1 MKKKVV
7 LGLSGG
13 VDSAVALIVLQQQ
26 GYDVSAVFMRN
37 WDSYVNDDILGNPTL
52 DAEVCSQEQ
61 DYQDAKSVADKLE
74 IKLKRID
81 FIEEYWD
88 FVFKYFLAEYEKGR
102 TPNPDILCNTE
113 IKFKAFLQYALT
125 LDATKI
131 AMGHYARVKLI
142 DGEHVLMRAKDKTK
156 DQTYFLSQ
164 LSSEQL
170 SRAIFPVGDLT
181 KEKVREIARKYQ
193 LDVAEKKDSTGICF
207 IGERRFNEFLSNY
220 ILTKKGP
227 IKTLDGTYLKDHEGL
242 FYYTIGQRKGLGIGG
257 LKDYQQEPWFVVG
270 KDLLTNTLYVAQG
283 FHHHYLYSNSC
294 TVKDVVF
301 RGNRNLENRE
311 FTALFRYRQQD
322 NEVKL
327 KWLDETTLLVSYP
340 QKVRAVTPGQAAA
353 FYEGEICVGGGFID
367 QVYFDNQKRMY

>member
-131 AMGHYARVKLI
+131 AMGHYARVK
-142 DGEHVLMRAKDKTK
+142 
-156 DQTYFLSQ
+156 
-164 LSSEQL
+164 
-170 SRAIFPVGDLT
+170 
-181 KEKVREIARKYQ
+181 
-193 LDVAEKKDSTGICF
+193 
-207 IGERRFNEFLSNY
+207 
-220 ILTKKGP
+220 
-227 IKTLDGTYLKDHEGL
+227 
-242 FYYTIGQRKGLGIGG
+242 
-257 LKDYQQEPWFVVG
+257 
-270 KDLLTNTLYVAQG
+270 
-283 FHHHYLYSNSC
+283 
-294 TVKDVVF
+294 
-301 RGNRNLENRE
+301 
-311 FTALFRYRQQD
+311 
-322 NEVKL
+322 
-327 KWLDETTLLVSYP
+327 
-340 QKVRAVTPGQAAA
+340 
-353 FYEGEICVGGGFID
+353 
-367 QVYFDNQKRMY
+367 